1 MKRLLFLLVVCLFAA
16 APVFADVTMTV
27 SISTTVGP
35 IVASGQSIS
44 FEKGTKLRI
53 DNKIDAGLVKLD
65 QSYLLDLVTKQVLV
79 LDHGAR
85 QVTAFDAK
93 QALANLP
100 VTLGEAAVSVK
111 PLGQTKE
118 IMGRACQGFAIEM
131 TIPMT
136 VNGETMTVKASGPVW
151 LAKDDAVLAEYQAAQ
166 KALTDAGLSMS
177 PLGQGFQAKGMAE
190 VAKALAGAGITM
202 EQEIHMTTKGTG
214 QIAQMMAQMGGMT
227 MKTTVTAISTDPIPD
242 EKFVIPAG
250 YTKK

>member
-1 MKRLLFLLVVCLFAA
+1 MKRLLLVLAVLVVAA
-16 APVFADVTMTV
+16 SPVFADITMTV
-27 SISTTVGP
+27 SISSSTGP
-35 IVASGQSIS
+35 IVANGQSIS

-65 QSYLLDLVTKQVLV
+65 QSYLLDLATKQVLV

-85 QVTAFDAK
+85 QVTAFDPK
-93 QALANLP
+93 QILANLP
-100 VTLGEAAVSVK
+100 VTLGEALVSVK

-118 IMGRACQGFAIEM
+118 IMGRACQGFTIEM

-136 VNGETMTVKASGPVW
+136 MNGETVTMKASGPVW
-151 LAKDDAVLAEYQAAQ
+151 MAKDDAVLAEYQAAQ

-190 VAKALAGAGITM
+190 VSKALAGAGITM
-202 EQEIHMTTKGTG
+202 EQEIHMTTEGTG